1 MGVNPGASSGA
12 GYRIAYEASVHAIE
26 DQARVLES
34 LRTRAGTLF
43 AATALVTSFLG
54 GQALAH
60 VAKAGS
66 LEFHL
71 WSFTAG
77 AIASFVGLALLTL
90 AILWPYR
97 FRFSLSAREIIK
109 ITEDRSEAVPV
120 GENEALREAALRYET
135 MYDFN
140 SRLIRAL
147 FWCFRLAILLLV
159 GDVAAWIVVLLRGK
173 A

>member
-1 MGVNPGASSGA
+1 M
-12 GYRIAYEASVHAIE
+12 
-26 DQARVLES
+26 
-34 LRTRAGTLF
+34 
-43 AATALVTSFLG
+43 
-54 GQALAH
+54 
-60 VAKAGS
+60 
-66 LEFHL
+66 